1 MINFGRV
8 AFYIHIVKKIPAPR
22 NAQLSW
28 IELSFREA
36 INKKKTIEEVSLGGD
51 PFPLSSF

>member
-51 PFPLSSF
+51 SFPLSSF